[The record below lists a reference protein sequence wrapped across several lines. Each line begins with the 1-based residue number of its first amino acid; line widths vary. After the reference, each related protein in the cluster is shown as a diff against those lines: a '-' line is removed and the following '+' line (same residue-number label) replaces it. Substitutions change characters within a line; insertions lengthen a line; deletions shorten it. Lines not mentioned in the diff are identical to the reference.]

1 MDRPSGN
8 PGATSFFH
16 QLTGILSKIEVTD
29 LKGDSIPLDDAT
41 HQAAEMIL
49 SVQSRSGKVFL
60 IGNGG
65 SASIVGH
72 MQTDLC
78 NAGRVRAM
86 VFFDTPMLT
95 ALSNDHGYGAV
106 FERPIELWAE
116 TGDLLIAVSSSGQSE
131 NILRGVKQSL
141 AQNCGVIT
149 LSGFRSDNPLRRLGH
164 LNFYVPSQNYGP
176 VESVHSLLTHFIAD
190 CVAGQQAKS
199 GE

>member
-1 MDRPSGN
+1 MDSQSDN
-8 PGATSFFH
+8 PGAASFFH
-16 QLTGILSKIEVTD
+16 QLAGIISMTEATDSDGRSLSI
-29 LKGDSIPLDDAT
+29 DDAAQ
-41 HQAAEMIL
+41 QATEMIL

-65 SASIVGH
+65 SSSIVGH

-95 ALSNDHGYGAV
+95 ALSNDHGYGCV
-106 FERPIELWAE
+106 FEKPLKLWAE

-149 LSGFRSDNPLRRLGH
+149 LSGFRADNPLRRMGL
-164 LNFYVPSQNYGP
+164 LNFYVPSQTYGP

-190 CVAGQQAKS
+190 RVAGQHAKS

>member
-1 MDRPSGN
+1 MDKPSDN
-8 PGATSFFH
+8 PGATSCFH
-16 QLTGILSKIEVTD
+16 QLAGIISKTEATDTTGRFILI
-29 LKGDSIPLDDAT
+29 DDAAQ
-41 HQAAEMIL
+41 QATEMIL
-49 SVQSRSGKVFL
+49 SVQNRSGKVFL

-95 ALSNDHGYGAV
+95 ALSNDHGYGCV
-106 FERPIELWAE
+106 FEKPLKLWAE
-116 TGDLLIAVSSSGQSE
+116 AGDLLIAVSSSGQSE

-149 LSGFRSDNPLRRLGH
+149 LSGFRSDNPLRRMGI
-164 LNFYVPSQNYGP
+164 LNFYVPSQTYGP

-190 CVAGQQAKS
+190 RVAGQQAKS
-199 GE
+199 GG

>member
-1 MDRPSGN
+1 MDRSSDN
-8 PGATSFFH
+8 LGAASFFH
-16 QLTGILSKIEVTD
+16 QLAGIISKTEATD
-29 LKGDSIPLDDAT
+29 RDGRPISIDEAT
-41 HQAAEMIL
+41 QQATEMIL

-65 SASIVGH
+65 SSSIVGH

-86 VFFDTPMLT
+86 VFYDTPMLT
-95 ALSNDHGYGAV
+95 ALSNDHGYGCV
-106 FERPIELWAE
+106 FEKPLKLWAE

-141 AQNCGVIT
+141 DQNCGIIT
-149 LSGFRSDNPLRRLGH
+149 LSGFRSDNPLRQMGL

-190 CVAGQQAKS
+190 RVAAQHAKS